1 MLNYPYSYLRGK
13 CNNFIDTI
21 NPFNNLVYNK
31 LSSHSIGARSLYLFI
46 VVIYQFKCFF
56 SDPELLHS
64 KSYLSKIKKNILN
77 CGCISIKFTQWI
89 VSKLKGSDDNEKY
102 SDVIE
107 ELEVLF
113 DNCKYHDFKHTEDTF
128 TDSLGMDISDIIDM
142 NTLESIASGSIGQV
156 YRAKFKDNCNL
167 GSNNGPNSKFD
178 FKEDIIIKVKHPD
191 LEYIKTYQMILINF
205 LALLQKIPYFKTKL
219 QLHINFSDF
228 IDMVNK
234 QIDFNVE
241 AVNCNKFQE
250 IYKDN
255 EYIVIPRIFK
265 YSSSI
270 IIASYEGGDY
280 FFDISEYQKNKVA
293 INLLALV
300 GDMTLVQNFMHGD
313 MHIKNW
319 KVRKYKDNYQIVLY
333 DFGICFSGPENEYNR
348 QLWKA
353 GEQQNVKKIIELF
366 MSEIA
371 YDNINKDK
379 LINSLMDG
387 FTAICEEPFN
397 MNIVFSKLTYL
408 FSVNNIIIN
417 SIFLNVLLFMCLIE
431 DIFKK
436 TNLICINDCG
446 RVNTFKLAKNQKLDV
461 IAFCKTHNVYP
472 DLLAYYESEVKSI
485 VEFENENIRGKKA
498 KGILKDK
505 DSIKLFNNYEIS
517 NLQLGNPDEIEIMVE
532 DIDDENNIRKEDE
545 YPLL

>member
-1 MLNYPYSYLRGK
+1 MLNYPFSYLRGK

-379 LINSLMDG
+379 LKLMKK
-387 FTAICEEPFN
+387 E
-397 MNIVFSKLTYL
+397 S
-408 FSVNNIIIN
+408 II
-417 SIFLNVLLFMCLIE
+417 
-431 DIFKK
+431 
-436 TNLICINDCG
+436 
-446 RVNTFKLAKNQKLDV
+446 VNTSRGPIIKEQDLIVALNQGTISCAALDV
-461 IAFCKTHNVYP
+461 FDKEPLPTDHVLRKTKNTILTPHIGYVSEESYKKFFNGYTKAIEAF
-472 DLLAYYESEVKSI
+472 
-485 VEFENENIRGKKA
+485 
-498 KGILKDK
+498 LKCNP
-505 DSIKLFNNYEIS
+505 INQIS
-517 NLQLGNPDEIEIMVE
+517 
-532 DIDDENNIRKEDE
+532 
-545 YPLL
+545 